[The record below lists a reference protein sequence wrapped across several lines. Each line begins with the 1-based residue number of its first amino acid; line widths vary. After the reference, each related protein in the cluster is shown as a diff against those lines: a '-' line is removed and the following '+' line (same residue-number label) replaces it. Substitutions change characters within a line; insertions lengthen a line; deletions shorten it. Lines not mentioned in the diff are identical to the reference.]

1 MSQDERQWTVVVD
14 AVERVDVGET
24 WPTCLAFLDAP
35 VDPTDEAMVDRH
47 IAEVARVAW
56 SALLLAI
63 KAKRYLEATEREVEH
78 ALGTLR
84 AAALEH
90 LNGEVQAKRLGGNRV
105 TNDLIDYTASEGSP
119 DEWQRLHDRIARA
132 KTTREAM
139 EGLHDKLMEK
149 SRRLGDLKGP
159 SGAERTNR
167 GASRRTHG
175 G

>member
-1 MSQDERQWTVVVD
+1 MTDDRQWTSVVD
-14 AVERVDVGET
+14 AVERVDVDAT
-24 WPTCLAFLDAP
+24 WPACLAFLEAL
-35 VDPTDEAMVDRH
+35 VDPTDEALVDRH
-47 IAEVARVAW
+47 LADVSRVAW
-56 SALLLAI
+56 SAYLLAI
-63 KAKRYLEATEREVEH
+63 KAKRYQERVEEEVEH

-84 AAALEH
+84 SGALEH

-119 DEWQRLHDRIARA
+119 EQWAALRDRLARA
-132 KTTREAM
+132 KTTREAL

-159 SGAERTNR
+159 SRGEQTNR